1 MFFHQPA
8 STHHAFIPAC
18 GSLFARKFLSDAAQ
32 ILRNIRA
39 GYPLSW
45 IFASIASCWEEF
57 AKHIPPHEA
66 AIGNSPFC

>member
-18 GSLFARKFLSDAAQ
+18 GS
-32 ILRNIRA
+32 
-39 GYPLSW
+39 PLSW
-45 IFASIASCWEEF
+45 MFASIASCWEEF

-66 AIGNSPFC
+66 AIGNSPFCLSGKPNAGLRILRWYE